1 MNLCV
6 NCQHHKQEW
15 EFLIYVYDVPVT
27 LTAHYC
33 KAFAKEYN
41 DPVTG
46 DKKVLDA
53 KLDCDTIRS
62 SGGRVA
68 SHGPNCWMYKEV
80 IPTLGWKD
88 DTSAS

>member
-6 NCQHHKQEW
+6 NCQHHSQEW
-15 EFLIYVYDVPVT
+15 EFLCFVFTEDVYAVR
-27 LTAHYC
+27 HYC
-33 KAFAKEYN
+33 NAFAKEYT

-53 KLDCDTIRS
+53 KLDCDSIRGS
-62 SGGRVA
+62 NGRVA

-80 IPTLGWKD
+80 IPTVGYMK
-88 DTSAS
+88 

>member
-15 EFLIYVYDVPVT
+15 EFLFFMYMEDVYDVK
-27 LTAHYC
+27 HYC
-33 KAFAKEYN
+33 NAFARVYT

-46 DKKVLDA
+46 DMKMLDA
-53 KLDCDTIRS
+53 KLDCANLRG

-68 SHGPNCWMYKEV
+68 SHGPNCWMYKEI
-80 IPTLGWKD
+80 IPTVGYK
-88 DTSAS
+88 T